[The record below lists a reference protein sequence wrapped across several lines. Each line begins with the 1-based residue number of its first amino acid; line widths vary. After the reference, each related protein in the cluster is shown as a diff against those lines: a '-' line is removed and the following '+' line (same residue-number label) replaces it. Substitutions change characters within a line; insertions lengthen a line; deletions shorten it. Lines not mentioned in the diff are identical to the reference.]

1 MRPKII
7 AINATFDRCVISTE
21 RHGAPAAK
29 VVFAAIVPRFSA
41 KNAACKAKKA
51 EEIKRNSFALRRH
64 QETTIG
70 QENESCAN
78 CVRYFILFS
87 TYIAREELLDSS

>member
-1 MRPKII
+1 MFGTVHTGSSISLLCPKII
-7 AINATFDRCVISTE
+7 AINATFDRCVIIVDGSRIVYTE

-51 EEIKRNSFALRRH
+51 EENKRNSLAL
-64 QETTIG
+64 
-70 QENESCAN
+70 
-78 CVRYFILFS
+78 
-87 TYIAREELLDSS
+87 